1 MFVLHFLCCNVQQS
15 RGLETGLSPVQGVL
29 PNVKLIH
36 NSISNSGLEQ
46 ITRANPYTWWWHGG
60 FTSFRAWVCV
70 TEVRVASGNS
80 LTSRFWGQVFTFP
93 GDEYVIRFELQAPYR
108 WCQLECSK
116 YRSVPCKETFNHLCK
131 GSTCGNNST
140 KDVVQFRKPWI
151 FPHTTFSN
159 TSPDR
164 CMRATHYPTRWPVTG
179 MIKTC
184 TEFKLQFL

>member
-36 NSISNSGLEQ
+36 NSRSNSGLEQ
-46 ITRANPYTWWWHGG
+46 ITMANPYTWWWWWHGG

-80 LTSRFWGQVFTFP
+80 LTSRIWGQVFTFP

-140 KDVVQFRKPWI
+140 KDCPVQKTLNFSSYHFQQNLTRPL
-151 FPHTTFSN
+151 HESYSLSN
-159 TSPDR
+159 TLASYWNDQNMYR
-164 CMRATHYPTRWPVTG
+164 V
-179 MIKTC
+179 
-184 TEFKLQFL
+184 